1 MGLAQRFGPLEERP
15 FRLLWIGQTTSAIGD
30 AMIPVALAFAVLDL
44 TGSAS
49 DLGVVLAT
57 FMIARVLFLLA
68 GGVWA
73 DRLPR
78 RLLMILCD
86 VVRALAQALLAAL
99 LIADSAQVWHFV
111 AVSAI
116 VGAAAAF
123 FMPASMGLVPQ
134 TVSAP
139 RLQQANALMNASRL
153 ANGIAGPA
161 LAGLVVATAGTGLVF
176 VLDAVSYLVSA
187 AFLTAMPTPPMAA
200 KGERLTFVADLAEG
214 WRIVLAR
221 TWIWAGLIVYAISNM
236 SIATFFVLGPLVA
249 KTELD
254 GAADWALIM
263 SGGGVGGLLGSVVAL
278 RFFPGHPL
286 RVSFPIMLSAA
297 LLLVL
302 LVPPAPALVLALA
315 AGLTVGAIALGNTL
329 WETALQE
336 HVPAEALSRVSSYEW
351 MASLVFAPIGYAFA
365 GPAADRV
372 GVDTTL
378 LVAAGAGAAAN
389 VGVLAVP
396 GVRNLRR
403 PAGDPE
409 PAERTLALT
418 TLRPDPVE

>member
-1 MGLAQRFGPLEERP
+1 MGLTGRFGPLDERP

-30 AMIPVALAFAVLDL
+30 AMIPVALAFAVLGL

-78 RLLMILCD
+78 RLVMIVCD
-86 VVRALAQALLAAL
+86 VVRALAQASLAAL
-99 LIADSAQVWHFV
+99 LIADSAEVWHFV
-111 AVSAI
+111 AVSAV

-161 LAGLVVATAGTGLVF
+161 LAGLFVATAGTGLVF
-176 VLDAVSYLVSA
+176 VLDAVTYLVSA
-187 AFLTAMPTPPMAA
+187 VFLTAMPTPPVAA
-200 KGERLTFVADLAEG
+200 RGERLTFVADLAQG

-236 SIATFFVLGPLVA
+236 ALATFFVLGPLVA

-254 GAADWALIM
+254 GARDWALIL
-263 SGGGVGGLLGSVVAL
+263 SGGGVGGLLGSVAAL
-278 RFFPGHPL
+278 RFFPAHPL
-286 RVSFPIMLSAA
+286 RISFPIMLSAA

-302 LVPPAPALVLALA
+302 LVPPAPALVLALGA
-315 AGLTVGAIALGNTL
+315 ALTVAAIAVGNTL

-336 HVPAEALSRVSSYEW
+336 NVPPDALSRVSSYEW
-351 MASLVFAPIGYAFA
+351 MASLVFAPVGYALA

-372 GVDTTL
+372 GVDSTL
-378 LVAAGAGAAAN
+378 LVAAAVGAAASA
-389 VGVLAVP
+389 GILAVP
-396 GVRNLRR
+396 SVRNLRR
-403 PAGDPE
+403 PGARYDAGP
-409 PAERTLALT
+409 PLALA
-418 TLRPDPVE
+418 TLRPDPAE

>member
-1 MGLAQRFGPLEERP
+1 MGLPGRFGPLEERP

-49 DLGVVLAT
+49 DLGLVLAT
-57 FMIARVLFLLA
+57 FMVARVVFLLA

-78 RLLMILCD
+78 RLLMIVCD
-86 VVRALAQALLAAL
+86 VVRALAQASLAAL
-99 LIADSAQVWHFV
+99 LLADSVEVWHFV

-161 LAGLVVATAGTGLVF
+161 LAGLLVATAGTGVVF
-176 VLDAVSYLVSA
+176 ALDAATYVISA
-187 AFLTAMPTPPMAA
+187 VFLTAMPKPPMAA
-200 KGERLTFVADLAEG
+200 RGERLTFVADLAHG
-214 WRIVLAR
+214 WRVVASR
-221 TWIWAGLIVYAISNM
+221 TWIWSGLIVYALSNTAV
-236 SIATFFVLGPLVA
+236 ATFFVLGPLIA
-249 KTELD
+249 KTELG
-254 GAADWALIM
+254 GAGDWALIM
-263 SGGGVGGLLGSVVAL
+263 TGGGVGGLVGTVAAL
-278 RFFPGHPL
+278 RFFPAHPL
-286 RVSFPIMLSAA
+286 RVSFPIMVTAA
-297 LLLVL
+297 VLLVL
-302 LVPPAPALVLALA
+302 LVPPAPALVLAAA
-315 AGLTVGAIALGNTL
+315 AGSTVAAIALGNTL

-336 HVPAEALSRVSSYEW
+336 HVPADALSRVSSYEW
-351 MASLVFAPIGYAFA
+351 MASLVVAPVGYAFA
-365 GPAADRV
+365 GPAADRI
-372 GVDTTL
+372 GVNTTL
-378 LVAAGAGAAAN
+378 LAAAGVVAVAN

-396 GVRNLRR
+396 AVRNLRR
-403 PAGDPE
+403 GAPERE
-409 PAERTLALT
+409 PAPAAPVLT
-418 TLRPDPVE
+418 TLRPDPAE